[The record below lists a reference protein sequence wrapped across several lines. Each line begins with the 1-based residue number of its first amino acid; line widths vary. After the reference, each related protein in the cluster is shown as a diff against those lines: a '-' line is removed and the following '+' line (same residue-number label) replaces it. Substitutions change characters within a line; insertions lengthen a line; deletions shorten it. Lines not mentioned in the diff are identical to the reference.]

1 MVVPARSLA
10 PGGGGSRVAARVVML
25 AVLVIG
31 AVILGAVLRDGW
43 YPHDEGALGQSAER
57 VLGGEVPHRDVT
69 EIYTG
74 LLSYINAGVFAV
86 LPISSIAMRV
96 PLLLCALL
104 WLGATYRVLLR
115 FAPPVGAGLA
125 ALTAFVW
132 SVPNY
137 PAPIPSWYILF
148 VTTFAALALLQWHE
162 TRQARWLV
170 VAGAMG
176 GVAFLFKLT
185 GVVVLMGGGLAL
197 VAAEVGADERA
208 QLTTNAPQ
216 SRRGLFAW
224 IIPALLL
231 LAVLAL
237 TRVAGGA
244 DREVLRFVVPTAVLA
259 LGIAA
264 RICQRTPVPDR
275 DRWHSLAGRLAPFM
289 IGAAAPVLAYFAI
302 QAALGALPML
312 LEGVFVTPF
321 RRVTFA
327 SMRPPSI
334 ASLLFFVPLGLL
346 LWLPSSRGRARRAVP
361 VVAALWFGAV
371 VFYSGASI
379 RAYQLG
385 WISAWGLLF
394 FVALEGAVMVSRAPA
409 ASEAGDSTR
418 NSGAAIT
425 LACLAVSAALV
436 EFPFAA
442 PIYTLYALPVTIVA
456 AVALVRVADRVS
468 GSLQLVVI
476 GFLLAFGL
484 FRVVPGAPGSRGL
497 GFAPSQNIAPLDL
510 PRSGLRVEPL
520 ESVVYGDVIRLVQAN
535 AGGGTI
541 WAGPDAPE
549 IYFLSGLP
557 NRTRTFFDFLD
568 GPAQNSIS
576 LVDRI
581 SALDAKVVV
590 VKKNAQF
597 SPALSLAVVDSL
609 RRTYTSQRDFP
620 GYLVLWR

>member
-1 MVVPARSLA
+1 MTLDRLPRPST
-10 PGGGGSRVAARVVML
+10 RVVML

-31 AVILGAVLRDGW
+31 AVTLGAVLRDGW

-57 VLGGEVPHRDVT
+57 VLRGEVPHRDFT

-74 LLSYINAGVFAV
+74 LLSYLNAAVFAV

-96 PLLLCALL
+96 PLLVAALL
-104 WLGATYRVLLR
+104 WLVALYRVLLR
-115 FAPPVGAGLA
+115 FTPPVGAGLA

-148 VTTFAALALLQWHE
+148 VTTFAALALLRWHE
-162 TRQARWLV
+162 TKRTRWLI

-176 GVAFLFKLT
+176 GLAFLFKLT
-185 GVVVLMGGGLAL
+185 GIFVLMGGGLAL
-197 VAAEVGADERA
+197 VAAEVSATEAAAAPSSADGPAR
-208 QLTTNAPQ
+208 
-216 SRRGLFAW
+216 RRGPFGWA
-224 IIPALLL
+224 IPALLL

-237 TRVAGGA
+237 ARVAGGA
-244 DREVLRFVVPTAVLA
+244 DRELLRFVVPTAVLA

-264 RICQRTPVPDR
+264 RISQGSVLPDR
-275 DRWHSLAGRLAPFM
+275 DRWRALAGRLTPFL
-289 IGAAAPVLAYFAI
+289 IGAALPVLLYFTI

-312 LEGVFVTPF
+312 FEGVFVTPF

-327 SMRPPSI
+327 SMRPPST
-334 ASLLFFVPLGLL
+334 ASLLFFLPLGLL
-346 LWLPSSRGRARRAVP
+346 LRVPSTRGTVRRALP
-361 VVAALWFGAV
+361 VLAALWFGAI
-371 VFYSGASI
+371 VFSSGTSI

-394 FVALEGAVMVSRAPA
+394 FVALEGAVMASRTPEVSDNAHEGGESAP
-409 ASEAGDSTR
+409 SR
-418 NSGAAIT
+418 GAAVT
-425 LACLAVSAALV
+425 LACMAVSAALV

-468 GSLQLVVI
+468 GALQLVVI
-476 GFLLAFGL
+476 GFLLTFGL
-484 FRVVPGAPGSRGL
+484 VRVIPGSPGSRGL
-497 GFAPSQNIAPLDL
+497 GFAPSKNIAPLDL

-520 ESVVYGDVIRLVQAN
+520 ESVVYEDVIRLVQDKAS
-535 AGGGTI
+535 GGAI

-576 LVDRI
+576 LVDRVA
-581 SALDAKVVV
+581 ALEAKVVV

>member
-1 MVVPARSLA
+1 
-10 PGGGGSRVAARVVML
+10 ML
-25 AVLVIG
+25 VVLVIG
-31 AVILGAVLRDGW
+31 AVILGSVLRDGW

-57 VLGGEVPHRDVT
+57 VLGGEVPHRDFT

-74 LLSYINAGVFAV
+74 LLSYMNAAVFAV

-104 WLGATYRVLLR
+104 WLGVMYRVLLR
-115 FAPPVGAGLA
+115 FTPPLGAGLA
-125 ALTAFVW
+125 ALAAFVW

-148 VTTFAALALLQWHE
+148 VATFAALALLRWHE
-162 TRQARWLV
+162 TRLARWLV

-185 GVVVLMGGGLAL
+185 GIFVLMGAGLAL
-197 VAAEVGADERA
+197 VAAEVPPHVAPARTVDQAASASGA
-208 QLTTNAPQ
+208 QGG
-216 SRRGLFAW
+216 RGSFAW
-224 IIPALLL
+224 VIPSLLL
-231 LAVLAL
+231 LAVFALA
-237 TRVAGGA
+237 RVAGGA
-244 DREVLRFVVPTAVLA
+244 DRELLRFVVPTTVLA
-259 LGIAA
+259 LGIVV
-264 RICQRTPVPDR
+264 RVSQRTSVADR
-275 DRWHSLAGRLAPFM
+275 DRWRALAARLAPFLL
-289 IGAAAPVLAYFAI
+289 GAAAPVLIYVAL
-302 QAALGALPML
+302 QAALGALPSMI
-312 LEGVFVTPF
+312 EGVFVAPF

-334 ASLLFFVPLGLL
+334 ASLLFFAPLGLL
-346 LWLPSSRGRARRAVP
+346 LWVPSAHERARRVVP
-361 VVAALWFGAV
+361 LLAALWFGAIL
-371 VFYSGASI
+371 FYSATSI

-385 WISAWGLLF
+385 WMSGWGLLF
-394 FVALEGAVMVSRAPA
+394 FVALEGAVFASRGTTTGTTTTTA
-409 ASEAGDSTR
+409 
-418 NSGAAIT
+418 AAIT
-425 LACLAVSAALV
+425 LACMAVSAALV

-442 PIYTLYALPVTIVA
+442 PIYTLYALPLTIVA
-456 AVALVRVADRVS
+456 AVALVRVADRIPS
-468 GSLQLVVI
+468 ALQVVVI
-476 GFLLAFGL
+476 SFLLTFGL
-484 FRVVPGAPGSRGL
+484 LRVVPGSPGSRGL
-497 GFAPSQNIAPLDL
+497 GFAPSKNIAPLDL

-520 ESVVYGDVIRLVQAN
+520 ESTVYEGVIKLVQSKAN
-535 AGGGTI
+535 GGAI

-568 GPAQNSIS
+568 GPAQDGIS

-581 SALDAKVVV
+581 GTLDAKVVV

-609 RRTYTSQRDFP
+609 RRTFTSQRDFP

>member
-1 MVVPARSLA
+1 MI
-10 PGGGGSRVAARVVML
+10 

-31 AVILGAVLRDGW
+31 ALILGSVLRDGW

-57 VLGGEVPHRDVT
+57 VLAGEVPHRDFT

-74 LLSYINAGVFAV
+74 LLSYINAAVFAV
-86 LPISSIAMRV
+86 LPVSSIAMRV
-96 PLLLCALL
+96 PLFLCALL
-104 WLGATYRVLLR
+104 WLGAMYRVLLR
-115 FAPPVGAGLA
+115 FTPPVGAGLA

-148 VTTFAALALLQWHE
+148 LATFAALALVRWHE
-162 TRQARWLV
+162 TAQARWLV
-170 VAGAMG
+170 IAGAMG

-185 GVVVLMGGGLAL
+185 GIFVLMGGGLAL
-197 VAAEVGADERA
+197 VAAEI
-208 QLTTNAPQ
+208 APGEPAAAPAPTDRPAL
-216 SRRGLFAW
+216 RRGSFAW
-224 IIPALLL
+224 VIPALLL

-237 TRVAGGA
+237 GRVAGGA
-244 DREVLRFVVPTAVLA
+244 DRELLRFVVPTAVLA
-259 LGIAA
+259 LGLAA
-264 RICQRTPVPDR
+264 RIAQRTTVPDR
-275 DRWHSLAGRLAPFM
+275 ERWRALAARLAPFLM
-289 IGAAAPVLAYFAI
+289 GAAVPVLTYLAI
-302 QAALGALPML
+302 QAALGALPTL

-346 LWLPSSRGRARRAVP
+346 LWVPSTRGAARRAVP
-361 VVAALWFGAV
+361 VLAALWFGAIV
-371 VFYSGASI
+371 LVSGTSI
-379 RAYQLG
+379 RAYQFG
-385 WISAWGLLF
+385 WMSAWGLLF
-394 FVALEGAVMVSRAPA
+394 FVALEGAVIASRAHGTEE
-409 ASEAGDSTR
+409 SER
-418 NSGAAIT
+418 NTGAAIT
-425 LACLAVSAALV
+425 LACMAVSAALV

-442 PIYTLYALPVTIVA
+442 PIYTLYALPVSIIA

-468 GSLQLVVI
+468 SALQFVAL
-476 GFLLAFGL
+476 GFLLTFGL
-484 FRVVPGAPGSRGL
+484 VRVVPGSPGSRGL
-497 GFAPSQNIAPLDL
+497 GFAPSMNIAALDL

-520 ESVVYGDVIRLVQAN
+520 ESVVYEGVIRLVQEKAV
-535 AGGGTI
+535 GGPI

-581 SALDAKVVV
+581 AALEAKVVV

-597 SPALSLAVVDSL
+597 SPALTLAVVDSL
-609 RRTYTSQRDFP
+609 RRTYSSQRDFP

>member
-1 MVVPARSLA
+1 
-10 PGGGGSRVAARVVML
+10 ML
-25 AVLVIG
+25 VVLVIG
-31 AVILGAVLRDGW
+31 AAILGSVLRDGW

-57 VLGGEVPHRDVT
+57 VLGGEVPHRDFA

-74 LLSYINAGVFAV
+74 LLSYINAAVFAV
-86 LPISSIAMRV
+86 LPIGSLAMRV
-96 PLLLCALL
+96 PLFLCALL
-104 WLGATYRVLLR
+104 WLGAMYRVLLR

-148 VTTFAALALLQWHE
+148 VTTFAALALMRWHE
-162 TRQARWLV
+162 TAQARWLAI
-170 VAGAMG
+170 AGAMG

-185 GVVVLMGGGLAL
+185 GIFVLMGGGLAL
-197 VAAEVGADERA
+197 VAAEIPATGDAAGRSAADGPPLARGA
-208 QLTTNAPQ
+208 
-216 SRRGLFAW
+216 FAW
-224 IIPALLL
+224 VIPAALL

-237 TRVAGGA
+237 ARVAGGA
-244 DREVLRFVVPTAVLA
+244 DRELLRFVVPTAVLV
-259 LGIAA
+259 LGLAT
-264 RICQRTPVPDR
+264 RISQRSAVPDR
-275 DRWHSLAGRLAPFM
+275 DRWRALAERLTPFLL
-289 IGAAAPVLAYFAI
+289 GAAMPILMYFAI

-312 LEGVFVTPF
+312 LEGVFITPF

-327 SMRPPSI
+327 SMRPPSL
-334 ASLLFFVPLGLL
+334 ASLIFFVPLGLL
-346 LWLPSSRGRARRAVP
+346 LWVPSTRGAARRALP
-361 VVAALWFGAV
+361 LLAALAFTAIV
-371 VFYSGASI
+371 CYSGTSI

-385 WISAWGLLF
+385 WMSAWGLLF
-394 FVALEGAVMVSRAPA
+394 FVALEGAVSASRTTGT
-409 ASEAGDSTR
+409 SDMTR
-418 NSGAAIT
+418 NGGGAIT
-425 LACLAVSAALV
+425 LACMAVSAALV

-442 PIYTLYALPVTIVA
+442 PIYTLYALPVTIIA
-456 AVALVRVADRVS
+456 AVALVRVAGRVTEA
-468 GSLQLVVI
+468 LQLVVI
-476 GFLLAFGL
+476 GFLLIFGL
-484 FRVVPGAPGSRGL
+484 VRVVPGSPGSRGL
-497 GFAPSQNIAPLDL
+497 GFAPSTNVAPLDL

-520 ESVVYGDVIRLVQAN
+520 ESVVYEDVITLVQEKAR
-535 AGGGTI
+535 GGAI

-581 SALDAKVVV
+581 AALETTVVV

-597 SPALSLAVVDSL
+597 SPALTLAVVDSL
-609 RRTYTSQRDFP
+609 RRTYSSQRDFP

>member
-1 MVVPARSLA
+1 MTSDRLPRPSARL
-10 PGGGGSRVAARVVML
+10 VML
-25 AVLVIG
+25 VVLVFG
-31 AVILGAVLRDGW
+31 AVILGSVLRDGW

-57 VLGGEVPHRDVT
+57 VLGGEVPHRDFT

-74 LLSYINAGVFAV
+74 LLSYINAAVFAV

-104 WLGATYRVLLR
+104 WLGAMYRVLVR

-148 VTTFAALALLQWHE
+148 VTTFAALALLRWHE
-162 TRQARWLV
+162 TERTRWLV
-170 VAGAMG
+170 LAGAMG

-185 GVVVLMGGGLAL
+185 GIFVLMGGGLAL
-197 VAAEVGADERA
+197 AAAEIPATGDAAGRSPADGPPLSRGA
-208 QLTTNAPQ
+208 
-216 SRRGLFAW
+216 FAW
-224 IIPALLL
+224 VMPSVLL

-237 TRVAGGA
+237 ARVAGGA
-244 DREVLRFVVPTAVLA
+244 DRELLRFVVPTAVLA
-259 LGIAA
+259 LGLAA
-264 RICQRTPVPDR
+264 RFGQRSALPDAARWRALVHRLTPF
-275 DRWHSLAGRLAPFM
+275 LL
-289 IGAAAPVLAYFAI
+289 GAAAPVLAYFAI

-312 LEGVFVTPF
+312 IEGVFVTPF

-334 ASLLFFVPLGLL
+334 ASLLFSVPLGLL
-346 LWLPSSRGRARRAVP
+346 LWVPSTSGAARRALP
-361 VVAALWFGAV
+361 VLAALG
-371 VFYSGASI
+371 SGAIVFLSGTSI

-385 WISAWGLLF
+385 WMSAWGLLF
-394 FVALEGAVMVSRAPA
+394 FVALEGAVA
-409 ASEAGDSTR
+409 ASRTTVAGGVTHRS
-418 NSGAAIT
+418 SAAIT
-425 LACLAVSAALV
+425 LACMAVSAALV

-442 PIYTLYALPVTIVA
+442 PIYTLYALPVTMLA

-468 GSLQLVVI
+468 DALQLVVI
-476 GFLLAFGL
+476 GFLLVFGL
-484 FRVVPGAPGSRGL
+484 VRVVPGSPGSRGL
-497 GFAPSQNIAPLDL
+497 GFAPSMNVAPLDL

-520 ESVVYGDVIRLVQAN
+520 ESVVYEGVIRLVQEK
-535 AGGGTI
+535 AGGGAI

-568 GPAQNSIS
+568 GPEPDGIS

-581 SALDAKVVV
+581 AALDAKVVV

-597 SPALSLAVVDSL
+597 SPALTLTVVDSL

>member
-1 MVVPARSLA
+1 MTVLERLLRPS
-10 PGGGGSRVAARVVML
+10 ARVVML
-25 AVLVIG
+25 VVLLIG
-31 AVILGAVLRDGW
+31 ALILGSVLRDGW
-43 YPHDEGALGQSAER
+43 YPHDEGALGQAAER
-57 VLGGEVPHRDVT
+57 VLGGEVPHRDFA

-74 LLSYINAGVFAV
+74 LLSYMNAAVFAV

-96 PLLLCALL
+96 PLLVAALL
-104 WLGATYRVLLR
+104 WLVALYRVLLR
-115 FAPPVGAGLA
+115 FTPPVGAGLA

-148 VTTFAALALLQWHE
+148 VTTFAALALLRWHE
-162 TRQARWLV
+162 TGQARWLA

-176 GVAFLFKLT
+176 GIAFLFKLT
-185 GVVVLMGGGLAL
+185 GIFVLMGGGLAL
-197 VAAEVGADERA
+197 VAAEVPARAAAD
-208 QLTTNAPQ
+208 APPGG
-216 SRRGLFAW
+216 RGLFAW
-224 IIPALLL
+224 TIPALLL

-237 TRVAGGA
+237 ARVAGGA
-244 DREVLRFVVPTAVLA
+244 DRELLRFVVPTAVLA

-264 RICQRTPVPDR
+264 RASQRSAEPDR
-275 DRWHSLAGRLAPFM
+275 ERWRGLVGRLGPFLL
-289 IGAAAPVLAYFAI
+289 GAAAPVLLYVVL

-312 LEGVFVTPF
+312 VDGVFVAPF

-334 ASLLFFVPLGLL
+334 ASLLFFIPLGLL
-346 LWLPSSRGRARRAVP
+346 LWVPSARGPARRVVP
-361 VVAALWFGAV
+361 ALATLWFGAI
-371 VFYSGASI
+371 VFSSATSI

-385 WISAWGLLF
+385 WISGWGLLF
-394 FVALEGAVMVSRAPA
+394 FVALEGAVTVSRAPGTSAIAPASSA
-409 ASEAGDSTR
+409 AAR
-418 NSGAAIT
+418 NTGAAIT
-425 LACLAVSAALV
+425 LACMAVSAALV

-456 AVALVRVADRVS
+456 AVALVRLADRVPNA
-468 GSLQLVVI
+468 LQVVVI
-476 GFLLAFGL
+476 GFLLTFGL
-484 FRVVPGAPGSRGL
+484 LRVVPGSLGSRGL
-497 GFAPSQNIAPLDL
+497 GFAPSTNVAPLDL

-520 ESVVYGDVIRLVQAN
+520 ESVVYEAVITLVQEKAR
-535 AGGGTI
+535 GGMI

-568 GPAQNSIS
+568 GPALNDVS
-576 LVDRI
+576 LIERI
-581 SALDAKVVV
+581 DALAAEVVV